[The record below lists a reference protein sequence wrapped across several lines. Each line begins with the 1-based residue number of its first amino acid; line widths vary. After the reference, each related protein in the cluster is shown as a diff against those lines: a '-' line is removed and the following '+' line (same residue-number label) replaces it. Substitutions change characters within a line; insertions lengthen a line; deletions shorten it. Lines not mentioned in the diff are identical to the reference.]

1 MRSVNNAAATVPV
14 ATMFF
19 AFFVEAS
26 TGLCE
31 SNLEGRCRQAIYEEP
46 RARPLYAS
54 VMDSGGR

>member
-31 SNLEGRCRQAIYEEP
+31 SNLEGGAVGKLSTKNQGL
-46 RARPLYAS
+46 ARYTPQ
-54 VMDSGGR
+54 